1 MKVNIKSY
9 FIATC
14 LLAICSSVPSTAF
27 AASDTVK
34 PSISGAVNKTV
45 YLGASFNV
53 LSGVTAKDNVDGN
66 VTKNIKVSGTVNMK
80 KIGTYKLTYA
90 VSDKAKNKR
99 TITRAITVKKDTAR
113 PSISGATNKTVY
125 IGSSFNALTG
135 VTAKDNADG
144 IITKNIKVSGTVNIK
159 KTGTYKLIYTV
170 LDKAKNKT
178 TVTRTIIVR
187 KDTAKPSISGAT
199 NKKIYMNSSFNALT
213 GVTAKDNVD
222 GNITKNIKISGTVN
236 TKKSGIYKLTY
247 TVSDKAKN
255 RRVVTRTITIIDNIK
270 PVISGAKD
278 IQINL
283 GDQFSALAGVS
294 ASDNNDGNITS
305 AIRVTGSVNVN
316 KAGTYP
322 VTYTVTDKSGN
333 VSSVKRKVTVID
345 KVSPVFSG
353 IKDLQINFGEDFN
366 PLTGISASD
375 NSDGDI
381 TSAIQ
386 INGSVNVNKAGSYSL
401 TYSVTD
407 QSGNTVSASRTV
419 IVIDNVK
426 PVISGAADVVAGLN
440 TTFNPLEGVSVSDNN
455 DGDLTEEMKTTG
467 SVDTSV
473 EGDYFVTYSASDK
486 SGNTIEIKRKVT
498 VQKISVSAIEI
509 AHLSTMKTGKT
520 QQLTATIYPSDAT
533 NQKVTWTSSNEL
545 IAKIDE
551 DGLLTT
557 LSEGTVTITATADGV
572 TTSKTLTISDQPNVS
587 MNAYGSVIINNLIKG
602 LSINL
607 YNSEPSEQVFI
618 EKIEIYENGSL
629 FTSYTPEA
637 LQNSGIDTVI
647 NPYSNWGISI
657 NFRFGIWQNQTKVIV
672 TIKTENDKLYKYAK
686 DI

>member
-1 MKVNIKSY
+1 MKVNIKNY
-9 FIATC
+9 FITTC
-14 LLAICSSVPSTAF
+14 LLAICSSVPTTAF

-34 PSISGAVNKTV
+34 PSISGTTNKTV
-45 YLGASFNV
+45 YLGASFNA

-66 VTKNIKVSGTVNMK
+66 ITKKIKVSGSVNIK
-80 KIGTYKLTYA
+80 KTGTYKLTYA

-99 TITRAITVKKDTAR
+99 IITRAITVKKDTVR

-178 TVTRTIIVR
+178 TVTRTITVK
-187 KDTAKPSISGAT
+187 KDTAKPSIAGVA
-199 NKKIYMNSSFNALT
+199 NKKIYINSSFNTLT

-222 GNITKNIKISGTVN
+222 GNITKNIKVSGTVN

-255 RRVVTRTITIIDNIK
+255 KTVVTRTITIIDNIK
-270 PVISGAKD
+270 PIISGVTD
-278 IQINL
+278 VQINL
-283 GDQFSALAGVS
+283 GDKFNALAGIS
-294 ASDNNDGNITS
+294 ASDNNDGDLTP
-305 AIRVTGSVNVN
+305 AIRVVGSVNVN

-322 VTYTVTDKSGN
+322 LTYSITDQSGN
-333 VSSVKRKVTVID
+333 LTSIKRKVTVID
-345 KVSPVFSG
+345 KVNPIFSG
-353 IKDLQINFGEDFN
+353 IKDIQINFGQDFN

-375 NSDGDI
+375 NSDGDL

-386 INGSVNVNKAGSYSL
+386 VSGSVDVNKAGTYPL

-426 PVISGAADVVAGLN
+426 PVISGATDVVAGLN

-455 DGDLTEEMKTTG
+455 DGDLTAEMKTTG

-473 EGDYFVTYSASDK
+473 EGNYFVTYSVSDK
-486 SGNTIEIKRKVT
+486 AGNTMEIKRKVT
-498 VQKISVSAIEI
+498 VQKISVSTIEI
-509 AHLSTMKTGKT
+509 VNLSTMKTGKT

-533 NQKVTWTSSNEL
+533 NQKVTWTSSNES
-545 IAKIDE
+545 IATVDE
-551 DGLLTT
+551 NGLLKT
-557 LSEGTVTITATADGV
+557 LSEGTVTISAAADGV
-572 TTSKTLTISDQPNVS
+572 NTSKTLTVSDQPNVS
-587 MNAYGSVIINNLIKG
+587 MNAYGSVIINSLIKG

-607 YNSEPSEQVFI
+607 YNAEPSEQVFI

-672 TIKTENDKLYKYAK
+672 V
-686 DI
+686 